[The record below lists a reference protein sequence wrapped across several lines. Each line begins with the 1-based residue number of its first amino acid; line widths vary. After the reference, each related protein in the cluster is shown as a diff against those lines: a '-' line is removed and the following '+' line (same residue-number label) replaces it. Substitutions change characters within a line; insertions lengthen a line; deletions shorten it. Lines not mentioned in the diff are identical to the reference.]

1 MRRTLLSIL
10 SCILY
15 LPLAASAAPPA
26 LLQARYQQEAEA
38 AQPGFAASARRGE
51 RWFNQAYTHTPQLP
65 SCTTC
70 HTQQPTQPGR
80 HAITGKVIK
89 PLAPAANPGR
99 FGDPAKVEKWFGRNC
114 REVVG
119 RDCSA
124 AEKADLLAYL
134 GEVH

>member
-1 MRRTLLSIL
+1 MRPTLLMIL
-10 SCILY
+10 SCISFGAGAATPN
-15 LPLAASAAPPA
+15 PL
-26 LLQARYQQEAEA
+26 LARYQQEAQA
-38 AQPGFAASARRGE
+38 VQPGFTASARRGE
-51 RWFNQAYTHTPQLP
+51 RWFNQDFANTPQLP

-80 HAITGKVIK
+80 HAITGKAIK
-89 PLAPAANPGR
+89 PLAPAANPER

-134 GEVH
+134 GEVR